1 MFFLVYQGHE
11 AARLA
16 FWTILAFVLCVRT
29 GAAFLRLL
37 LAPDQGGLRL
47 PAIDDATARQLY
59 WSFLFLAALGTATV
73 LSGMFLDHIGVDPTL
88 LLAFG
93 QLVLVLNFVAIV
105 AVIGG
110 RHDGIGRLVGI
121 HSTEGVERATGL
133 GGLIAGH
140 WYVFAICYVVA
151 MALTATANRLL
162 TGEAQAA
169 HTVPTLAVLIAV
181 PIVHGLLRMTVDRF
195 FTDGAAVAGRSSR
208 LETEPS
214 AVAAAGD
221 SDGYGRVIMR
231 NGNILLGVVVVLLL
245 AEIWAVDLDALAAH
259 SLGARIANSLFD
271 IIITLILASA
281 GWGIIKTAI
290 NRQLPHERLGAL
302 ALVEDEAVGTGL
314 TRLETLLPLLRK
326 FLFITL
332 LVTVALIAISAMGIN
347 IGPLLASAGIV
358 GIAVGFGAQTVIKDY
373 FNGLFLLL
381 EDQVRQGDVVEIA
394 GKGGL
399 VEEITLRYIRLRD
412 YEGNVHFIPSGAV
425 STVTNRSRGFAYAVI
440 DAGVS
445 YREDVEEVFAVMRDV
460 AGAMRADEA
469 LAPLILDDIEIA
481 GVEAWADSAV
491 IIRCRFKV
499 QPLQQ
504 WTVKRAFL
512 QRLKRAFDRH
522 GIEIPFPHLTVF
534 RGEEKGGEGVAQQQR
549 SAGR

>member
-1 MFFLVYQGHE
+1 MEELTAFLGDAVAWTE
-11 AARLA
+11 VAAVALRIA
-16 FWTILAFVLCVRT
+16 TILVVAWA
-29 GAAFLRLL
+29 GLL
-37 LAPDQGGLRL
+37 LSRRII
-47 PAIDDATARQLY
+47 PALKRQLQKR
-59 WSFLFLAALGTATV
+59 SADPEQVKRLDTLGRV
-73 LSGMFLDHIGVDPTL
+73 M
-88 LLAFG
+88 
-93 QLVLVLNFVAIV
+93 
-105 AVIGG
+105 
-110 RHDGIGRLVGI
+110 R
-121 HSTEGVERATGL
+121 
-133 GGLIAGH
+133 
-140 WYVFAICYVVA
+140 YVFAVA
-151 MALTATANRLL
+151 IGVIAGML
-162 TGEAQAA
+162 
-169 HTVPTLAVLIAV
+169 VLA
-181 PIVHGLLRMTVDRF
+181 
-195 FTDGAAVAGRSSR
+195 
-208 LETEPS
+208 E
-214 AVAAAGD
+214 
-221 SDGYGRVIMR
+221 
-231 NGNILLGVVVVLLL
+231 LGV
-245 AEIWAVDLDALAAH
+245 A
-259 SLGARIANSLFD
+259 IA
-271 IIITLILASA
+271 
-281 GWGIIKTAI
+281 
-290 NRQLPHERLGAL
+290 
-302 ALVEDEAVGTGL
+302 
-314 TRLETLLPLLRK
+314 
-326 FLFITL
+326 
-332 LVTVALIAISAMGIN
+332 
-347 IGPLLASAGIV
+347 PLLASAGV
-358 GIAVGFGAQTVIKDY
+358 LGIAVGFGAQSLIKDY